1 MITFGIRYVVS
12 LVIPAARI
20 SHEQAYRD
28 RWYAPQLPVAKI
40 ARPLRRWLHPLPH
53 GPHACRMIIDT
64 RSSRRRLITGLLLC
78 SLSVSLP
85 AQNTPAYT
93 LHAQSNLT
101 LIDLTAVDR
110 DTLVPDRTLTR
121 EDLQIFD
128 NGNPVPTKNLD
139 QGSGSAFRPVLLWLI
154 TQCNMNHWTE
164 EGSGF
169 IAGNAAALKKGMT
182 HLHANEMVAVA
193 HWCDSG
199 EVGVDLRP
207 SLDHDAALPAID
219 AVLRP
224 VFTKPSDTRPGELAL
239 QAMIRQTQEVSRQAP
254 PNFIPV
260 LLFLHGDQ
268 TGAPA
273 SEIEK
278 LLEETLQSSSML
290 FLLNDGAIQSRGGTF
305 LGIER
310 SHMLR
315 YLAEQ
320 TGGAAI
326 VADSH
331 NPDSY
336 SEALATILDRLH
348 DRYQIGFVPQKLD
361 GKVHKLKVQLTPEAK
376 KSHPR
381 LLLKA
386 RAEYRATSPPDPR

>member
-1 MITFGIRYVVS
+1 MTIV
-12 LVIPAARI
+12 
-20 SHEQAYRD
+20 
-28 RWYAPQLPVAKI
+28 
-40 ARPLRRWLHPLPH
+40 
-53 GPHACRMIIDT
+53 T
-64 RSSRRRLITGLLLC
+64 RSKSLRRLITGLLVC
-78 SLSVSLP
+78 SLTIPLP
-85 AQNTPAYT
+85 AQNSPAYT

-110 DTLVPDRTLTR
+110 DNLVQNRTLTR
-121 EDLQIFD
+121 KDLQIFD
-128 NGNPVPTKNLD
+128 NGNAVAIKNLD
-139 QGSGSAFRPVLLWLI
+139 QGSDSAFRPVLLWLI

-169 IAGNAAALKKGMT
+169 IAGNAGALTKGMT

-254 PNFIPV
+254 LTHFIPV
-260 LLFLHGDQ
+260 LLFLHGDK
-268 TGAPA
+268 TGAPS

-278 LLEETLQSSSML
+278 LLEETLESSSML
-290 FLLNDGAIQSRGGTF
+290 FLLNDGAIQSTGGSF
-305 LGIER
+305 LGMER
-310 SHMLR
+310 SHVLR

-326 VADSH
+326 MADRH

-348 DRYQIGFVPQKLD
+348 DRYQVGFVPQKLD

-386 RAEYRATSPPDPR
+386 RAEYRAASPPDPR